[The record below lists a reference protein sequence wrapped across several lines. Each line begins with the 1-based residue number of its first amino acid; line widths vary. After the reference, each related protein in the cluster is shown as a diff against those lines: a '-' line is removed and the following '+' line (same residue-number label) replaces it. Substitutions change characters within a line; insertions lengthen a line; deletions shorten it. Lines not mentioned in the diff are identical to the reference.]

1 MNIAG
6 FREAARRRTSPSRR
20 DFARIAD
27 AKPIASQTKGNCF
40 VTKRGEAPRDAART
54 RRSAQRRPAVSLRRK
69 RSNSLLNSAST
80 QWNAERRELSSGE
93 RIVIGPLHP
102 ALRFQKG
109 PKPRRIGAQDLF
121 GRRRIHVS
129 PGIGDHSSRRRME
142 PKLGVG
148 LHASTPVGQPER
160 AAAHTIARDD
170 VHAGSLADISP
181 VSRNFSAAIE
191 MTSRKIGE
199 EPGEFFR
206 MDRRRG
212 DRHYREYARGYC
224 GKYSARGEKVPET
237 RNNAH

>member
-1 MNIAG
+1 MRRKERGPGAG
-6 FREAARRRTSPSRR
+6 LSV
-20 DFARIAD
+20 D
-27 AKPIASQTKGNCF
+27 AT
-40 VTKRGEAPRDAART
+40 RT
-54 RRSAQRRPAVSLRRK
+54 RGHQGEGGAATQKQQRRGAKYPDRRASERIRNSTPAQR
-69 RSNSLLNSAST
+69 
-80 QWNAERRELSSGE
+80 NAEGGELSSRE
-93 RIVIGPLHP
+93 RVVIRSLHP
-102 ALRFQKG
+102 ALRFQKSPETG
-109 PKPRRIGAQDLF
+109 RIGMQDLF
-121 GRRRIHVS
+121 GRRWIEVP

-148 LHASTPVGQPER
+148 LHASMPVGQPER